1 MKKPLLKIF
10 SVLLAVSL
18 NGSGLFAVGY
28 TAAFYNDTESSEGN
42 TFEAAMLDFSLKNTW
57 APQCGP
63 QLNNGEG
70 YLGTT
75 LGENMPFMS
84 TLTKTAGTLPIQY
97 EVRTEKISG
106 DDTFCNALRLDALH
120 TGLGPYSGN
129 LMSYSTAT
137 TSTFGTFSFVVKLP
151 FMYSGVPHGQECN
164 VDIVFDGWRNDV
176 ANKIDSGFSD
186 EERVEL
192 RLKSRMIVL
201 NEFLPRPSGTQYEFD
216 FGNDSSD
223 MPQGEWVEI
232 YNNSDYDFDTAGW
245 YVWDNSG
252 DDANKIYI
260 TAANTVP
267 ATTVVSAHSFLTVY
281 MNKAV
286 LNNNGD
292 TVKLYDASSA
302 LVDSYAYSGADYCSL
317 EPTPGDT
324 NADTTSDTSCTEVP
338 ANKSYA
344 RIPDGVGAWIDPVPT
359 PGSPNTENEDDGSVV
374 LQNLANEFGAW
385 GSVQVI
391 DIETDNDDI
400 DNPESE
406 EMAEETTLSSEE
418 KGVIEEDGS
427 DIDNDIDKDIDN
439 NDDDTKMAD
448 QSVQMD
454 NPEEGESSD
463 TSDEVL
469 ADETGTIEATKEAE
483 QEIPDEEE
491 AEDKSLA
498 EKQEEEEQETGSE
511 EAVEDIIE
519 EDEESAEEKGV
530 IAQEVVE
537 AVDEDS
543 SKEIIESEGEQQEEE
558 KDTLQEVGEIIVD
571 MKDEEPP
578 QEEPVVVQEPEP
590 IPEPEEVDEEMEIE
604 QPEPEGSEIAPV
616 EEPIEDEPSE
626 E

>member
-385 GSVQVI
+385 GSV
-391 DIETDNDDI
+391 
-400 DNPESE
+400 ES
-406 EMAEETTLSSEE
+406 
-418 KGVIEEDGS
+418 IEE
-427 DIDNDIDKDIDN
+427 
-439 NDDDTKMAD
+439 
-448 QSVQMD
+448 
-454 NPEEGESSD
+454 EEEEAPD

-469 ADETGTIEATKEAE
+469 ADEPESLSEDEAE
-483 QEIPDEEE
+483 EIVEETTTSDEEE
-491 AEDKSLA
+491 DTVKEDDPAAIDNPEESEPTDSSDEVLEDESETMETAEDVEQDTIDEEEEEDKSPA
-498 EKQEEEEQETGSE
+498 EKQEEPEQEAGSE
-511 EAVEDIIE
+511 EATIEDIAE
-519 EDEESAEEKGV
+519 EEEESAEEGDA

-543 SKEIIESEGEQQEEE
+543 SEEIIESEEEQQEEE
-558 KDTLQEVGEIIVD
+558 KDTLQEVGEIIED

-578 QEEPVVVQEPEP
+578 QEEPVVVQEPEL
-590 IPEPEEVDEEMEIE
+590 IPEPEEPEEEMEVD
-604 QPEPEGSEIAPV
+604 QPEPEESEGSEIAPV